1 MDFNDTPD
9 EAAYRAKV
17 RAWLDKN
24 ATRKSE
30 TTDAEQAKTL
40 EELLEKSKAWQAK
53 KAENGYACITWPKEW
68 GGGGGTTINNVI
80 YGQEESNYAVTGS
93 IFAIGLGMCIPTL
106 MTWGPDDA
114 KERYVRP
121 AVRGDEIWCQLF
133 SEPAGGSDVAGLRTR
148 AERDGDD
155 WIINGQK
162 VWTSGAHYCDFGIV
176 LVRTDPNVPKHKG
189 LTMFY
194 IDMKSPGIEVR
205 PIKQMS
211 GESNFNEVFFTN
223 VRLKDSQ
230 RLGKV
235 GEGWKVALT
244 TLMNERL
251 AVGGSQGNAD
261 VAELISLARK
271 TEIGGKPAIDNGM
284 VRERIADWYVQAQGL
299 KFTRLRTLTALSKG
313 ETPGP
318 ESSISKIIAAK
329 KMQDLGSFGMDLQ
342 DMGGIVRDR
351 NISALG
357 GAYSEQWFGAAGYRI
372 AGGTDEILR
381 NIVAERVLG
390 MPQDIRVD
398 KELPFNQT
406 PKGK

>member
-1 MDFNDTPD
+1 MDFNDTPE
-9 EAAYRAKV
+9 EAKYRAEV

-30 TTDAEQAKTL
+30 AKDAEQAKTL
-40 EELLEKSKAWQAK
+40 EELLKKSKAWQAK

-93 IFAIGLGMCIPTL
+93 VFAIGLGMCIPTV
-106 MTWGPDDA
+106 MYWGTDEH
-114 KERYVRP
+114 KERFVKP

-148 AERDGDD
+148 AERDGDE
-155 WIINGQK
+155 WVINGQK
-162 VWTSGAHYCDFGIV
+162 VWTSGAHYCDYGIV

-189 LTMFY
+189 LTMFWV
-194 IDMKSPGIEVR
+194 DMKSPGVEVR

-211 GESNFNEVFFTN
+211 GDANFNEVFFTN
-223 VRLKDSQ
+223 VRVKDNQ
-230 RLGKV
+230 RLGKE

-261 VAELISLARK
+261 VAELIKLART
-271 TEIGGKPAIDNGM
+271 TEIDGKPAIANGA

-299 KFTRLRTLTALSKG
+299 KFTRFRTLTALSKG

-342 DMGGIVRDR
+342 DMGGIIRDR
-351 NISALG
+351 KISPEE
-357 GAYSEQWFGAAGYRI
+357 GAYTEQWLGAAGYRI

-398 KELPFNQT
+398 KELPFNQA